1 MGKKKNGEA
10 AAEQGNTKA
19 AQKEAVRRA
28 VEALGGSADIE
39 ALSSWIKENTSTPV
53 ENKLIGLYKYHMG
66 PKKAKAGGKKRGR
79 PRKHPEAAVTNGPSA
94 KASPPSK
101 KMVAVEDMRVVKGLL
116 SRYGAGPIREVVEL
130 LAK

>member
-10 AAEQGNTKA
+10 AAEGNTKA
-19 AQKEAVRRA
+19 AQKEAVRQA
-28 VEALGGSADIE
+28 VEALGASADID
-39 ALSSWIKENTSTPV
+39 ALANWIKENTSTPV

-66 PKKAKAGGKKRGR
+66 PKKPKAGGKKRGR

-94 KASPPSK
+94 KAAPPSK